1 MSVVACKILPNG
13 YEIAS
18 DSISIRAWTQ
28 SKARENTKFSKLFE
42 VNDIVIGSVGYAEE
56 SSLLQIFCSTRKPSD
71 ASESAILE
79 FMSEFSSWKKGK
91 AEKSGLDNAY
101 LVGFG
106 GKVFSINGWFIQE
119 VLKYEAIG
127 AGMNFA
133 LAALYLDNS
142 AKDAVKVACELSI
155 FCEEPIQVISKVR
168 KTRGKSASK
177 GSSSKANEKEAEEDS

>member
-18 DSISIRAWTQ
+18 DSISVRAWTQ
-28 SKARENTKFSKLFE
+28 SKGENTKFSKLFE
-42 VNDIVIGSVGYAEE
+42 INDIVIGSVGYAEE

-71 ASESAILE
+71 ATESAILE

-101 LVGFG
+101 LVGFD

-127 AGMNFA
+127 AGMSFA
-133 LAALYLDNS
+133 LAALYLNNS
-142 AKDAVKVACELSI
+142 AHDAVKVACELSI
-155 FCEEPIQVISKVR
+155 FCEEPIKVISKTR
-168 KTRGKSASK
+168 KTRGR
-177 GSSSKANEKEAEEDS
+177 GSSKAREQEQEEA